1 MNNLLTMLRN
11 YLHPDFITK
20 GHSQGFTQWL
30 LQSNN
35 PKIGTYLDGFNSS
48 PNLLL
53 AYRLKDRH
61 KALEQLS
68 VDMLVQ
74 FERESLQ
81 EILDILIREPLADY
95 FWYTYPS
102 NGGQLCY
109 SLPGDEVVPS
119 GALRVDKEKIKPFL
133 RDIKIQS
140 LLDK

>member
-1 MNNLLTMLRN
+1 MNNLITMLRN
-11 YLHPDFITK
+11 YLHPDFNFKTN
-20 GHSQGFTQWL
+20 QGFTQWL

-35 PKIGTYLDGFNSS
+35 TKIGTYLGED
-48 PNLLL
+48 
-53 AYRLKDRH
+53 H
-61 KALEQLS
+61 K
-68 VDMLVQ
+68 DMLVQ

-81 EILDILIREPLADY
+81 DILDILIREPLADY

-109 SLPGDEVVPS
+109 SLPGDVVVPS